1 MDQYFL
7 SLVADVLKIDPDC
20 LKRESTAES
29 ISEWD
34 SLTHW
39 MVISRLEEV
48 YGIEFTL
55 DESTEFENLGD
66 IYDTL
71 QQKMK
76 DKKQYSST

>member
-7 SLVADVLKIDPDC
+7 SLVADVLKIDPGC
-20 LKRESTAES
+20 LNGDSTAES
-29 ISEWD
+29 IPEWD

-39 MVISRLEEV
+39 TVIGRLEEV

-55 DESTEFENLGD
+55 DEATEFENLGD

-71 QQKMK
+71 LQKLT
-76 DKKQYSST
+76 DKI